1 VRRPTASVPAHAE
14 SASQLTCELR
24 VVEVAELERLGD
36 HRLRDLGRDSARGEL
51 RLDLGHGLRS
61 DRERVGNEPQRLLV
75 MSLLD
80 VL

>member
-1 VRRPTASVPAHAE
+1 VRRAAATVPAHAE
-14 SASQLTCELR
+14 SAGQLTRELG
-24 VVEVAELERLGD
+24 VVEVAELERLVD

-61 DRERVGNEPQRLLV
+61 GRQRVDDEPQRLLV